1 MLKRSSALASVLLCA
16 GLALLPASPAWP
28 QGRAG
33 LLPDFT
39 DLYEKMGPAVVSID
53 VTQKTRRA
61 RPMPELSE
69 DDPFYEFF
77 RRFGQVPPP
86 RRGPERLPD
95 PQSVGSGFVLGS
107 DGYIITNAHVVDD
120 AEEVTVKLSDRRE
133 FKAKV
138 LGFDKRTDVALL
150 KIEAKDL
157 PRVTIGDPEK
167 LRVGEWVAAIGKPF
181 GLENTITAGI
191 VSAKGRDLPQENLV
205 PFIQTDVAI
214 NPGNSGGPLFN
225 MRGEVVGINSLI
237 YSRTGGFMGLA
248 FAIPIDVAMNAVN
261 QLKEKGKVTRGR
273 IGVQIQPVTREDA
286 EAFGLGAARGAL
298 VNGVEKDGPAAKAGV
313 EVGDIIV
320 KVDGR
325 DVRSSNDL
333 PRIITIV
340 RPGTRVNVSVWRK
353 GAQRDLAV
361 TVAEMKEDS
370 IAQPARRTQPAPKDK
385 ARPNRMGLALTDL
398 TDEQR
403 KEMELKNGVLIED
416 VASTVR
422 GNVQTGDVIL
432 AIVNR
437 GQTTD
442 ARTAAQVNELLAKF
456 ERGASVTLQLK
467 RGDQQFFS
475 TLRIINGAE

>member
-1 MLKRSSALASVLLCA
+1 
-16 GLALLPASPAWP
+16 
-28 QGRAG
+28 
-33 LLPDFT
+33 
-39 DLYEKMGPAVVSID
+39 
-53 VTQKTRRA
+53 
-61 RPMPELSE
+61 
-69 DDPFYEFF
+69 
-77 RRFGQVPPP
+77 
-86 RRGPERLPD
+86 
-95 PQSVGSGFVLGS
+95 
-107 DGYIITNAHVVDD
+107 
-120 AEEVTVKLSDRRE
+120 
-133 FKAKV
+133 
-138 LGFDKRTDVALL
+138 
-150 KIEAKDL
+150 
-157 PRVTIGDPEK
+157 
-167 LRVGEWVAAIGKPF
+167 
-181 GLENTITAGI
+181 
-191 VSAKGRDLPQENLV
+191 
-205 PFIQTDVAI
+205 
-214 NPGNSGGPLFN
+214 

-325 DVRSSNDL
+325 DVRNSNDL